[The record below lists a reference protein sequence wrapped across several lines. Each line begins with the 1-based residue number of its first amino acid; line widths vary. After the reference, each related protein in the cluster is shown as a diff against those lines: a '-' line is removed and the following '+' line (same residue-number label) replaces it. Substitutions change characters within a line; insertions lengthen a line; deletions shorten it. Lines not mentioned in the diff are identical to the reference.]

1 MFLEDRVYEL
11 SCCANYPSSWFVNN
25 QVYQGRYLDRTPRV
39 DGSIRMLTPVHPL
52 FFCIYFLR
60 KKNYPNYMS
69 AEDLF
74 ISTSFPDI
82 RELGK
87 LPSVEN
93 QLELIC
99 DVQKIGDQCY
109 YKYNQQLC
117 LKWLKVRTEIIRGG
131 SY

>member
-109 YKYNQQLC
+109 YK
-117 LKWLKVRTEIIRGG
+117 
-131 SY
+131 

>member
-1 MFLEDRVYEL
+1 
-11 SCCANYPSSWFVNN
+11 
-25 QVYQGRYLDRTPRV
+25 
-39 DGSIRMLTPVHPL
+39 
-52 FFCIYFLR
+52 
-60 KKNYPNYMS
+60 MS

-117 LKWLKVRTEIIRGG
+117 LKWLKARTEMIRGG
-131 SY
+131 SYWQYACDLVIKEEKPLESLCILSQYVSKELLEEVCSELGVKLSQLEPK